1 MAAVEEFFYS
11 HLGIVVAPLLILRSL
26 ESDTKA
32 LKIETLVC
40 TKSSQFS
47 MLQ

>member
-1 MAAVEEFFYS
+1 MAREEFFD
-11 HLGIVVAPLLILRSL
+11 LDAIVLLSELILRFSL

-40 TKSSQFS
+40 TKSSSQFS